1 MKALHIILIG
11 ISLLSISVRSYS
23 QINKIQ
29 DSTIYKAELFGS
41 AATGSNT
48 PFWMVSNRYG
58 VVPLD
63 AGNGLLNAG
72 VFHNQHSVRSS
83 TGAQGWISLQ
93 PYHATVMFS
102 FNRLMRK

>member
-29 DSTIYKAELFGS
+29 DSTIYKTELFGS

-72 VFHNQHSVRSS
+72 VLLGRRVGSRCSR
-83 TGAQGWISLQ
+83 TT
-93 PYHATVMFS
+93 PP
-102 FNRLMRK
+102 

>member
-41 AATGSNT
+41 AATGSGWSAT
-48 PFWMVSNRYG
+48 AMELFRWM
-58 VVPLD
+58 
-63 AGNGLLNAG
+63 
-72 VFHNQHSVRSS
+72 QE
-83 TGAQGWISLQ
+83 TG
-93 PYHATVMFS
+93 F
-102 FNRLMRK
+102 

>member
-63 AGNGLLNAG
+63 AG
-72 VFHNQHSVRSS
+72 SS

>member
-41 AATGSNT
+41 GWSATAMEL
-48 PFWMVSNRYG
+48 FRWM
-58 VVPLD
+58 
-63 AGNGLLNAG
+63 
-72 VFHNQHSVRSS
+72 QE
-83 TGAQGWISLQ
+83 TG
-93 PYHATVMFS
+93 F
-102 FNRLMRK
+102 

>member
-48 PFWMVSNRYG
+48 RSGWSATAMELFRWMQETG
-58 VVPLD
+58 
-63 AGNGLLNAG
+63 
-72 VFHNQHSVRSS
+72 FECRS
-83 TGAQGWISLQ
+83 
-93 PYHATVMFS
+93 FS
-102 FNRLMRK
+102 